1 LAARRRRHSQAR
13 TPALQHWRQRSGAL
27 SGALSQLARLAGG
40 SYSPTMSTVAE
51 ISDAIEKLDVKDQV
65 ELLRVLPQ
73 HLKISPDDLAWSR
86 LAEPAFEFW
95 NNPEDAI
102 YDQL

>member
-1 LAARRRRHSQAR
+1 
-13 TPALQHWRQRSGAL
+13 
-27 SGALSQLARLAGG
+27 
-40 SYSPTMSTVAE
+40 MSTVVE
-51 ISDAIEKLDVKDQV
+51 ISAAIDKLDVKEQV
-65 ELLRVLPQ
+65 ELLRILPK
-73 HLKISPDDLAWSR
+73 HLKIVPDDLAWCQ

>member
-1 LAARRRRHSQAR
+1 
-13 TPALQHWRQRSGAL
+13 
-27 SGALSQLARLAGG
+27 
-40 SYSPTMSTVAE
+40 MSTLAE
-51 ISDAIEKLDVKDQV
+51 ISEAIEKLDVKEQIQ
-65 ELLRVLPQ
+65 LLQILPQ

-102 YDQL
+102 YDEL